1 VAWFGL
7 VVWCGVVWRDVM
19 CTFVVLTFSKYI
31 SHGEGKVI
39 ETSKFAE
46 IGWINTCKKTH
57 AVFLSAS
64 PMFVPSLSWQNHQ
77 F

>member
-1 VAWFGL
+1 
-7 VVWCGVVWRDVM
+7 M

-57 AVFLSAS
+57 VDFFECFPYVCPEPVLAKSSFL
-64 PMFVPSLSWQNHQ
+64 V
-77 F
+77 